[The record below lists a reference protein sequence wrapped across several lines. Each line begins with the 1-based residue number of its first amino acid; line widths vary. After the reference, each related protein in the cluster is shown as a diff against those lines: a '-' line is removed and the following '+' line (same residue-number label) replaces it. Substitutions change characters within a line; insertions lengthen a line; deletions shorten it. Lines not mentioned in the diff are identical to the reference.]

1 MNMLNYCWITKIP
14 ADWFL
19 RKNLIQNYM
28 KRTALYY
35 ALTVILIITTAS
47 STFAQDTVS
56 VPDTLRGWDTS
67 WQLGLNGSQA
77 SYSNWSQGGVNNIA
91 ATGST
96 TFTSVY
102 KKDRFSYGFLANAR
116 FGKTKIE
123 NEGIRKIDDRLF
135 ILNRFLYDLGEDESD
150 FKLYANIRF
159 RTQFDKGFNYGAE
172 PKELISKFLAP
183 AYLSQDAGLA
193 YIPSPMFSFEAG
205 LGLQQTIVI
214 DSDLSAK
221 YGLSDGDSFSIE
233 PGITLG
239 STFNAAIAEN
249 LQLSSSINTFTN
261 FGKPLKSTDIWFSNK
276 LVASINRYL
285 NTTFSLD
292 FVYNDDFSDEIQV
305 AQVLSV
311 GVSFTLR

>member
-1 MNMLNYCWITKIP
+1 MKHSLLFLFFSFFIKI
-14 ADWFL
+14 
-19 RKNLIQNYM
+19 
-28 KRTALYY
+28 
-35 ALTVILIITTAS
+35 LTTTYIS
-47 STFAQDTVS
+47 AQDTVS

-67 WQLGLNGSQA
+67 WEVGLNGAQA

-96 TFTSVY
+96 TFISVF

-159 RTQFDKGFNYGAE
+159 RTQFDKGFDYSTE
-172 PKELISKFLAP
+172 PNILISKFLAP
-183 AYLSQDAGLA
+183 AYFNQDAGLA
-193 YIPSPMFSFEAG
+193 YIPGPMFSFEAG
-205 LGLQQTIVI
+205 LGLQQTIVR
-214 DSDLSAK
+214 DKDLSEK
-221 YGLSDGDSFSIE
+221 YGLPDGDSFSIE

-249 LQLSSSINTFTN
+249 IQFSSSINTFTN
-261 FGKPLKSTDIWFSNK
+261 FSKPIKSTDIWFSNK
-276 LVASINRYL
+276 FVATINRYM
-285 NTTFSLD
+285 NTSFSLD

>member
-1 MNMLNYCWITKIP
+1 
-14 ADWFL
+14 
-19 RKNLIQNYM
+19 M
-28 KRTALYY
+28 KYTALYF

-96 TFTSVY
+96 TFTSLF

-135 ILNRFLYDLGEDESD
+135 ILNRFLYDLSEDESD

-172 PKELISKFLAP
+172 PKRLISKFLAP
-183 AYLSQDAGLA
+183 AYFNQDAGLA
-193 YIPSPMFSFEAG
+193 YIPGPMFSFEAG
-205 LGLQQTIVI
+205 LGLQQTIVR
-214 DSDLSAK
+214 DTDLSTI
-221 YGLSDGDSFSIE
+221 YGLAEGESFRNE
-233 PGITLG
+233 AGLTLG
-239 STFNAAIAEN
+239 SSFDANVATNVRFT
-249 LQLSSSINTFTN
+249 SSINTFTSFN
-261 FGKPLKSTDIWFSNK
+261 APVKSTDIWFSNK
-276 LVASINRYL
+276 LLARINSYL
-285 NTTFSLD
+285 NTTLSLD
-292 FVYNDDFSDEIQV
+292 LVYNDDFSDEIQV
-305 AQVLSV
+305 AQVLSM

>member
-1 MNMLNYCWITKIP
+1 MKHLLL
-14 ADWFL
+14 FL
-19 RKNLIQNYM
+19 FSSFFII
-28 KRTALYY
+28 
-35 ALTVILIITTAS
+35 ILSTTYIS
-47 STFAQDTVS
+47 AQDTVS

-67 WQLGLNGSQA
+67 WEVGLNGAQA

-102 KKDRFSYGFLANAR
+102 KKDRFSYGFMANAR

-123 NEGIRKIDDRLF
+123 NEGVRKIDDRIF
-135 ILNRFLYDLGEDESD
+135 ILNRFLYDLGDDESD

-159 RTQFDKGFNYGAE
+159 RTQFDKGFDYSAE
-172 PKELISKFLAP
+172 PNELISKFLAP
-183 AYLSQDAGLA
+183 AYFNQDAGLA
-193 YIPSPMFSFEAG
+193 YIPGPMFSFEAG
-205 LGLQQTIVI
+205 LGLQQTIVR
-214 DSDLSAK
+214 DKDLSEK
-221 YGLSDGDSFSIE
+221 YGLSDGESFSIE

-249 LQLSSSINTFTN
+249 MQLSSSINTFTSFN
-261 FGKPLKSTDIWFSNK
+261 KPLKSTDIWFSNK
-276 LVASINRYL
+276 IVATINRYM
-285 NTTFSLD
+285 NTSFSLD